1 MEEIMNEV
9 VDTKSIERT
18 NVEMKVEE
26 QKPKPVK
33 KERSQAQKDAF
44 ERARKKRAEN
54 LAQKKLDEEAMA
66 EVIALESEEEAP
78 PPPKKKRGRPKKS
91 KMKKDEEPAEQFIQP
106 HPVNPMMMNRYAQ
119 QPPTQDYFNPYA
131 YYHPQ
136 PPVNQQ
142 PVVNNHYYYGEQ
154 EKKVNEFVHKEE
166 PKQQQVQFNPQELV
180 QEYSSEEEEE
190 VVYPPDPRLKFR
202 MAG

>member
-9 VDTKSIERT
+9 VDTKSIERS

-26 QKPKPVK
+26 KPKPVK

-54 LAQKKLDEEAMA
+54 LAQKKLDEEAMK
-66 EVIALESEEEAP
+66 EVIALESEEEEAP

-91 KMKKDEEPAEQFIQP
+91 KMKKEEEPAEQFIPPQ
-106 HPVNPMMMNRYAQ
+106 PVNPMMMNRYAQ
-119 QPPTQDYFNPYA
+119 QPQTQDYFNPYA

-154 EKKVNEFVHKEE
+154 EKKVNEYVHQEE
-166 PKQQQVQFNPQELV
+166 PKQVQFHPQELV

-190 VVYPPDPRLKFR
+190 VYEMPPDPRLKFR

>member
-9 VDTKSIERT
+9 VDTKSIERS

-66 EVIALESEEEAP
+66 EVIAQESEEEEAP

-91 KMKKDEEPAEQFIQP
+91 KMKKEEEPVEQFIQP
-106 HPVNPMMMNRYAQ
+106 QPVNPMMMNRYAQ
-119 QPPTQDYFNPYA
+119 QHKITLILMLSTILNRQLIS
-131 YYHPQ
+131 
-136 PPVNQQ
+136 NQ
-142 PVVNNHYYYGEQ
+142 
-154 EKKVNEFVHKEE
+154 
-166 PKQQQVQFNPQELV
+166 
-180 QEYSSEEEEE
+180 
-190 VVYPPDPRLKFR
+190 
-202 MAG
+202 